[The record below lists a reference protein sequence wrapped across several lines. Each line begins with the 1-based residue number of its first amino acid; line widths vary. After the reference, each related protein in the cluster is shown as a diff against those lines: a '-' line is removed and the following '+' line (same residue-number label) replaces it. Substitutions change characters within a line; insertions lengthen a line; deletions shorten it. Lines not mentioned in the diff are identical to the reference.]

1 MSTATQSVTTRLPEF
16 QEQYIADLLTSAQNL
31 FKPVSEGGKGLSMP
45 FVQQQLAGLSE
56 GQQQA
61 IQAALDT
68 GVGSF
73 QPFLT
78 ESKEALTSG
87 LGQAQ
92 QLAAG
97 AGMSPT
103 AYQEYMDPF
112 LDDVVQRAQDDIGR
126 QGRIQEQQAAA
137 QAVGS
142 GAFGGS
148 RAAVLQG
155 EIGRNTLEQQAR
167 TGERLRSAGFSQ
179 ASKLAQDAAAQQ
191 LRQAQLT
198 GGLAQGLAGGLAS
211 LGLQGQQMGTQD
223 INTLLGIG
231 GLQQQQDQQA
241 LNVAQQNALAQQ
253 QLPFQQLGFLGDIF
267 RGVPALQQQ
276 TTQTYTPPP
285 SLLSQGIGLLG
296 AGLYGGFFN
305 SPTAAAGAGQ

>member
-1 MSTATQSVTTRLPEF
+1 MSVATQQVTTRLPEF

-31 FKPVSEGGKGLSMP
+31 FKPVDEGGKGLSMP

-61 IQAALDT
+61 IQAALDA

-78 ESKEALTSG
+78 ESNEALTSG

-126 QGRIQEQQAAA
+126 QGRIQEQQANA

-155 EIGRNTLEQQAR
+155 EIGRKTLEQQAR

-198 GGLAQGLAGGLAS
+198 GGLGQTLAGGIAQ
-211 LGLQGQQMGTQD
+211 LGMQGQQMAGQD
-223 INTLLGIG
+223 INQLLGIG
-231 GLQQQQDQQA
+231 SLQQQQAQQG

-285 SLLSQGIGLLG
+285 NIFSQGIGLLG
-296 AGLYGGFFN
+296 AGLTGGFFN
-305 SPTAAAGAGQ
+305 SPAPAGAAR

>member
-1 MSTATQSVTTRLPEF
+1 MATATQTVTTRLPEF

-31 FKPVSEGGKGLSMP
+31 FKPTSEGGKGLTMP

-61 IQAALDT
+61 ISSALS
-68 GVGSF
+68 GVGAY
-73 QPFLT
+73 QPFLQ
-78 ESKEALTSG
+78 
-87 LGQAQ
+87 QAQ
-92 QLAAG
+92 AGLTGAMQTAAG

-103 AYQEYMDPF
+103 AYQAFMDPY
-112 LDDVVQRAQDDIGR
+112 LEDVVQRAQDDIGR
-126 QGRIQEQQAAA
+126 QGQIQEQQAAA

-148 RAAVLQG
+148 RSAVLQG

-179 ASKLAQDAAAQQ
+179 ASKLAQDAASQQ
-191 LRQAQLT
+191 LRQAQL
-198 GGLAQGLAGGLAS
+198 AGGLSQGIAG
-211 LGLQGQQMGTQD
+211 LGQLGQRMAGQD

-231 GLQQQQDQQA
+231 GLQQGQAQQA

-267 RGVPALQQQ
+267 KGVPALQQ
-276 TTQTYTPPP
+276 TTSQQYTPPP
-285 SLLSQGIGLLG
+285 NLGSQLLG
-296 AGLYGGFFN
+296 LGIAGL
-305 SPTAAAGAGQ
+305 GAFGAFGQ

>member
-1 MSTATQSVTTRLPEF
+1 MATATQKVTTRLPEF
-16 QEQYIADLLTSAQNL
+16 QEQYIADLLTSARNL
-31 FKPVSEGGKGLSMP
+31 FKPVDEGGKGFTMP
-45 FVQQQLAGLSE
+45 FVRQQLAGLSQ

-61 IQAALDT
+61 ISSALS
-68 GVGSF
+68 GVGAY
-73 QPFLT
+73 QPFLQ
-78 ESKEALTSG
+78 
-87 LGQAQ
+87 QAQ
-92 QLAAG
+92 AGLTGAMQTAAG

-103 AYQEYMDPF
+103 AYQAFMDPY
-112 LDDVVQRAQDDIGR
+112 LEDVVQRAQDDIGR
-126 QGRIQEQQAAA
+126 QGQIQEQQAAA

-148 RAAVLQG
+148 RSAVLQG

-179 ASKLAQDAAAQQ
+179 ASKLAQDAASQQ
-191 LRQAQLT
+191 LQQAQ
-198 GGLAQGLAGGLAS
+198 LAGGLSQGIAG
-211 LGLQGQQMGTQD
+211 LGQLGQQMGTQD

-231 GLQQQQDQQA
+231 GLQQGQAQQA
-241 LNVAQQNALAQQ
+241 LNVTQQNELARQ

-285 SLLSQGIGLLG
+285 SVLSQGIGLLG

-305 SPTAAAGAGQ
+305 PTQAAGATP

>member
-112 LDDVVQRAQDDIGR
+112 LEDVVQRAQDDIGR
-126 QGRIQEQQAAA
+126 QGRIQERAANA

-155 EIGRNTLEQQAR
+155 ELGRNVLEQQAR

-179 ASKLAQDAAAQQ
+179 ASKLAQDAASQQ
-191 LRQAQLT
+191 LKQAQLT
-198 GGLAQGLAGGLAS
+198 GGLSQGLASGLAG
-211 LGLQGQQMGTQD
+211 LGMQGQQMGTQD

-231 GLQQQQDQQA
+231 GLQQGQAQQA

-276 TTQTYTPPP
+276 TTQTYAPPP
-285 SLLSQGIGLLG
+285 SLSSQLFGLGIAGLG
-296 AGLYGGFFN
+296 AFGGFG
-305 SPTAAAGAGQ
+305 S

>member
-1 MSTATQSVTTRLPEF
+1 MATATQTVTTRLPEF

-31 FKPVSEGGKGLSMP
+31 FKPVDEGGKGLSMP

-61 IQAALDT
+61 IQQALG
-68 GVGSF
+68 GVGAF
-73 QPFLT
+73 QPFLD

-87 LGQAQ
+87 LAQAQ

-97 AGMSPT
+97 AGMDPN
-103 AYQEYMDPF
+103 AYKEYMDPY

-126 QGRIQEQQAAA
+126 QGRMQEQQAAA
-137 QAVGS
+137 KAVGS

-179 ASKLAQDAAAQQ
+179 ASKLAQDAASQQ

-198 GGLAQGLAGGLAS
+198 GGLSQGLAGGLAS
-211 LGLQGQQMGTQD
+211 LGMQGQQMGAQD
-223 INTLLGIG
+223 INQLLGIG
-231 GLQQQQDQQA
+231 NLQQQQDQQA
-241 LNVAQQNALAQQ
+241 LNVAQANALAQQ

-276 TTQTYTPPP
+276 TTQQYTPPP

-305 SPTAAAGAGQ
+305 SPTAGATS